1 MIKDILR
8 ALDQSVAKEIRIWD
22 YNTDSEYICSS
33 DLEEIYKAIPPDAVI
48 SKVTLDQGADKTLY
62 SWEVYVKTAPIKV
75 IRDKFDNLQVTA
87 SLYSNKTKRV
97 MNITI
102 EIDDISFSFD
112 LEFSKRG
119 VLGHCRVLE
128 YCDNTNSVTKT
139 LISTDNNDVDHLNII
154 YRMLNQDQIDGLNEF
169 IETAKLYIRAS
180 ITASYIKDTGSDDI
194 EYALIGLL
202 DIPYFRGLAGLHAWS
217 WTMTDLLCIANPVM
231 ERKDAI
237 LIVRP
242 DIDVS
247 CPCTEGFDKAFL
259 SDISTFIEPY
269 ENSEHELK
277 HIVLKFLEQ
286 HKHVKYNAYVN
297 IFTYA
302 KLLIES
308 YDDHAK
314 HSDDSYEYQQNRVK
328 IMNAID
334 TAL

>member
-8 ALDQSVAKEIRIWD
+8 ALDQSIAKEMRVWD
-22 YNTDSEYICSS
+22 YNTDTEYICSS
-33 DLEEIYKAIPPDAVI
+33 DLEEIYKAIPSDAVI
-48 SKVTLDQGADKTLY
+48 SKITLYQGADKKLY
-62 SWEVYVKTAPIKV
+62 SWEVYVKTTPIKV

-87 SLYSNKTKRV
+87 SLYCNKTKQV
-97 MNITI
+97 VNITI

-112 LEFSKRG
+112 IEFGKRG
-119 VLGHCRVLE
+119 VLGHCRVLK
-128 YCDNTNSVTKT
+128 YGDSTNGVTKT
-139 LISTDNNDVDHLNII
+139 LISENNYDVDHLNII

-169 IETAKLYIRAS
+169 IETVKLYIRAS

-202 DIPYFRGLAGLHAWS
+202 DIPYFSGLAGLHDWS
-217 WTMTDLLCIANPVM
+217 WTITDLLCIANPVL

-259 SDISTFIEPY
+259 SDISNFIKPY

-286 HKHVKYNAYVN
+286 YPYAKYNAYVN

-302 KLLIES
+302 KLLMES
-308 YDDHAK
+308 YDDHVK
-314 HSDDSYEYQQNRVK
+314 HSDDSYDYQQNRVK
-328 IMNAID
+328 IMDAID